1 MMKPNLEPIPTPI
14 KPHDIV
20 DDPRLAFAHVPNS
33 LRNWKFI
40 DENDPKQGV
49 YLHIGELH
57 PCTLRLSLGQ
67 FAVTVLLVSLGMR
80 AYTNAHNN
88 RKTAR
93 YYPKFSMP
101 AYGEA
106 IERFT
111 LSRFFWGAS
120 MYTAIRTKRDPH
132 DLRFANLY
140 AVSAGRADKNARK
153 VILRHADLLAE
164 QSELEGRLPEGI
176 TADAYVANLQDF
188 LLVLDAEKAEALLED
203 EAVLKVAA

>member
-1 MMKPNLEPIPTPI
+1 MIKQNLKPRPTFIQTREIIEEPR
-14 KPHDIV
+14 K
-20 DDPRLAFAHVPNS
+20 AFAHVPHS

-40 DENDPKQGV
+40 DENEPAQGV
-49 YLHIGELH
+49 YLHIGDLH

-67 FAVTVLLVSLGMR
+67 FAATVLLVQLGMR
-80 AYTNAHNN
+80 AYTNANNN

-153 VILRHADLLAE
+153 VILRHAELLAT

-176 TADAYVANLQDF
+176 SADAYIENLQDF
-188 LLVLDAEKAEALLED
+188 LSLLDAERAEALLET
-203 EAVLKVAA
+203 EAVLKAAA